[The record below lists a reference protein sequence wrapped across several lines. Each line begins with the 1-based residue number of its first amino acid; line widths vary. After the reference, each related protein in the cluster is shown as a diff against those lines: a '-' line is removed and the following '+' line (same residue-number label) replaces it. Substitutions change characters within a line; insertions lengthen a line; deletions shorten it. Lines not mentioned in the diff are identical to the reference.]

1 VNFAEI
7 KTQSIQGHEL
17 LMWTPQFAVL
27 RNDEG
32 QEITLRKDGRMI
44 VRKVSSELDA
54 KRAAEQILKIVLNK
68 FTM

>member
-1 VNFAEI
+1 
-7 KTQSIQGHEL
+7 
-17 LMWTPQFAVL
+17 MWTPQFAVL